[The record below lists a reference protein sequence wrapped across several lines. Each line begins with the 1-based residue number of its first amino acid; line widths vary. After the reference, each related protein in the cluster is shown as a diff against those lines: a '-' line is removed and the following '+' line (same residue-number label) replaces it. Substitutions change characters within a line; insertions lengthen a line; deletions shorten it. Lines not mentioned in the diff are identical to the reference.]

1 MIRKDHGRDIG
12 LLLIII
18 GKGGNKPV
26 GILHLAIFVMYT
38 LMPILRLMPSE

>member
-1 MIRKDHGRDIG
+1 MIRKDHGRGIG

-18 GKGGNKPV
+18 GNGGNKPV